1 MPEKASANDLTLLS
15 FSLSPADWSVGMTIS
30 PYLIGILALIFMVG
44 VFVRKYV
51 FGRLPKHS
59 WDLDTAEI
67 GIGDQKFS
75 FKPNYTDR
83 QIGYAIWVELS
94 TRKIGLEIDFDN
106 DVIAEV
112 YNSWYEYFS
121 VTRELIKGVSVSQI
135 ETESTRTIINLSIG
149 ILNNGLRPHLTKWQA
164 RYRRW
169 YENELKKHDSDP
181 TTTVVD
187 LQEIQK
193 TFPFYDELKL
203 DMERVNKGL
212 IAYRK
217 KMQQLVFRE

>member
-15 FSLSPADWSVGMTIS
+15 FSFSPTDWSVGMTVS
-30 PYLIGILALIFMVG
+30 PCLILLFLLVLIGFFFFRHCISKKM
-44 VFVRKYV
+44 
-51 FGRLPKHS
+51 PKHN
-59 WDLDTAEI
+59 WELDTAEM
-67 GIGDQKFS
+67 GLKGPKLN

-94 TRKIGLEIDFDN
+94 TRKIGLEIDFEN
-106 DVIAEV
+106 DVIVEV
-112 YNSWYEYFS
+112 YNSWYDFFA
-121 VTRELIKGVSVSQI
+121 VTRELLKGVSVSQI
-135 ETESTRTIINLSIG
+135 ENTSTRAIINLSID
-149 ILNNGLRPHLTKWQA
+149 ILNDGLRPHLTQWQA